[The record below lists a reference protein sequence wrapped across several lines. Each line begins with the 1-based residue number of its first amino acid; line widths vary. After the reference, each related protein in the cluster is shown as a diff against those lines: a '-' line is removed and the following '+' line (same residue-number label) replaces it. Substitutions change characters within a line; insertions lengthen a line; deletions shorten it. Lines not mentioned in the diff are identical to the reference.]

1 LLKKESSFLVKSGRF
16 SHVKKTKMDGDKK
29 VVNTEEQN
37 RAVNPGDVPV
47 QEEAVSD
54 DPVHQPEKAGTDRGD
69 RDGKGE
75 KK

>member
-1 LLKKESSFLVKSGRF
+1 M
-16 SHVKKTKMDGDKK
+16 KMMDRDKK

-37 RAVNPGDVPV
+37 RAVNPGDSPV

-54 DPVHQPEKAGTDRGD
+54 DPAHQPEKAGTDKSEKDTR
-69 RDGKGE
+69 KEE

>member
-1 LLKKESSFLVKSGRF
+1 
-16 SHVKKTKMDGDKK
+16 MDGDKK